1 MLKNILPQI
10 FLMGRERGK
19 SNVTYNDKNIIINYY
34 CWYYYYDLDY
44 V

>member
-1 MLKNILPQI
+1 MLKNILPEI

-19 SNVTYNDKNIIINYY
+19 SSVAYNRNNIIINYY
-34 CWYYYYDLDY
+34 CYYYYVLDY

>member
-1 MLKNILPQI
+1 MLKNILPEI

-19 SNVTYNDKNIIINYY
+19 SNVVYNSNYIIINYY
-34 CWYYYYDLDY
+34 CYYYYVLDY